1 MSVNYLNDVRAEART
16 LRELFAIDPSR
27 AQRYVAQVADLR
39 IDWSRQ
45 PVTDEVLG
53 SLRSAAQT
61 AGVCER
67 FRALAGGQPVNVTEG
82 RAALHIALRAEKDA
96 TFEVDGRNVMAEVHA
111 ELTRMGAFAEKVR
124 ANPEVTDIVNIGIGG
139 SDLVQPWLLRRWS
152 ATPFHVFELTL
163 CRTLMLQTSRQCST
177 RFNRSQPCSSLSQ
190 RHSARWRR

>member
-124 ANPEVTDIVNIGIGG
+124 ANPEFTDIVNIGIGG
-139 SDLVQPWLLRRWS
+139 ADLGPAMAAEALVGDALPRLRF
-152 ATPFHVFELTL
+152 AHP
-163 CRTLMLQTSRQCST
+163 
-177 RFNRSQPCSSLSQ
+177 
-190 RHSARWRR
+190 